1 MFAAHAG
8 STRSNG
14 RTTGVEGAH
23 RFLKRLWTFA
33 QAQQAVVAG
42 AAGEFDFARRR
53 TTTVQ
58 AARRELHLTLKQ
70 ANYDYERIQY
80 NTVVSAGMKMLNT
93 LEGLRADVRGSA
105 ALTRE
110 GLSILLRVLY
120 PVVPHTTWVL
130 WRDLGFDTAAGDL
143 LDAAW
148 PEVDAAALVQDE
160 IELVLQV
167 NGKLRGKIVVPAKA
181 DNLAIETAARAS
193 PKCAR
198 HAQGAAV
205 KKVVVVPGRLVNVVV

>member
-1 MFAAHAG
+1 M
-8 STRSNG
+8 
-14 RTTGVEGAH
+14 
-23 RFLKRLWTFA
+23 
-33 QAQQAVVAG
+33 
-42 AAGEFDFARRR
+42 
-53 TTTVQ
+53 Q

-93 LEGLRADVRGSA
+93 LEGLRATSAGRG

-130 WRDLGFDTAAGDL
+130 WRDLGFATADGDL

-181 DNLAIETAARAS
+181 DNVAIETAARAS
-193 PKCAR
+193 PEVER